1 MKITGVR
8 SVNYVYE
15 TDRVLSDANARRGR
29 KLFSGMIIYIDT
41 DAGITGINPLST
53 PDSEPLINVL
63 SSLIVGKDPRG
74 VVGLWKIMMDYVFKR
89 GNRAASSSAVSA
101 IDIALWDLKAKINN
115 EPLWKTLGASNRRVK
130 AYASDLGILLSDTEL
145 ESFYLSL
152 AKRGVNA
159 GKLKVGL
166 DRERDIVRIG
176 IMKKALETSGK
187 KPFLMIDSNEYWTPK
202 QAITHIK
209 AIEKEFE
216 LFWCEEPARRWDY
229 VGLRRVSEAIN
240 ASVATGEN
248 LNDAS
253 EFMPLIDNHA
263 ADILQIGAMT
273 SGITG
278 ALQVANLAYA
288 FELPVS
294 VMNIPANI
302 SAHLAAV
309 LPNHNMME
317 VVEGG
322 REKILKSDNFI
333 EDGFIVLGDKP
344 GLGVEIIPEKLEKA
358 IVESIPREGLASPEG
373 RRKSAALVH
382 LTEEERLLIEDE

>member
-41 DAGITGINPLST
+41 DEGITGINPLST

-63 SSLIVGKDPRG
+63 SSLIIGKDPRG

-166 DRERDIVRIG
+166 DRERDIVRLG

-202 QAITHIK
+202 QAITHIN

-229 VGLRRVSEAIN
+229 VGLRKVSDGVN

-358 IVESIPREGLASPEG
+358 
-373 RRKSAALVH
+373 KK
-382 LTEEERLLIEDE
+382 